1 MNLEF
6 SYKTRQKAID
16 RFRSEVFDLLIIGG
30 GITGASVARDAQ
42 SRGLKVALIEK
53 GDFGSGT
60 SSASSKLI
68 HGGVRYLE
76 NFEFKLVFEALSER
90 THLLKTSPNM
100 VRPLPFYIP
109 VYETDPRGKNILSL
123 GLWLYDLLA
132 LFRAP
137 GFHKRFSKNQMLKE
151 MPSLKPEGL
160 TGGFMY
166 YDASMWDDVMVVEN
180 ARAAYSLGAAV
191 ASYVEGVSPIW
202 AEVQGRKKIAG
213 FSARDVKHPQSN
225 FEIRAKRTVICAGPW
240 TDLVGESL
248 NQDSE
253 TGSSQSA
260 WRPWLKPSSGIHLVF
275 DSKRFPVKGALL
287 LAHPTDGRIFFVI
300 PRPDFGAGVTLVG
313 TTDGPSPKNPED
325 VKTEKND
332 VDYLLGLLQVYFPEL
347 KLKSEDVIST
357 YVGVRPLVDPEH
369 LAQAEGKSQ
378 SSGGVSLQK
387 VSREHH
393 IEKGPGGSIIVAG
406 GKYTTHRTMAQDIV
420 DFTLKA
426 WEEDRWLELAPTP
439 PPYLT
444 SKTKGLLNPAVHPV
458 ALKWIKKKKL
468 PKEWIERFGADASI
482 VESLSHQYPETQ
494 PSPEGFPGLAAQFR
508 YVLSREMVMGLDDFY
523 LRRLPLYLARADHS
537 IPWLE
542 ELSHVWQDF
551 FQKSEEE
558 RQAEVARFNLVLA
571 KKKQGYHI

>member
-6 SYKTRQKAID
+6 SFKTRQKAID
-16 RFRSEVFDLLIIGG
+16 RFRSEVFDLLIVGG

-109 VYETDPRGKNILSL
+109 VYKTDPRGKLMLSL

-137 GFHKRFSKNQMLKE
+137 GFHKRFSKKAMLKE
-151 MPSLKPEGL
+151 MPLLKSEDL

-166 YDASMWDDVMVVEN
+166 YDASMWDDVMVIEN
-180 ARAAYSLGAAV
+180 ARAAHSLGATV
-191 ASYVEGVSPIW
+191 ANYIEGVKPLW
-202 AEVQGRKKIAG
+202 AEMNGEKQIAG
-213 FSARDVKHPQSN
+213 FLAHDLKHASAP

-240 TDLVGESL
+240 TDLVGEKIAP
-248 NQDSE
+248 E
-253 TGSSQSA
+253 TG
-260 WRPWLKPSSGIHLVF
+260 RPWKSWLKPSSGIHLVF
-275 DSKRFPVKGALL
+275 DAKRFPVKGALL

-300 PRPDFGAGVTLVG
+300 PRPDFGAGVTIVG
-313 TTDGPSPKNPED
+313 TTDGASPKNPEM
-325 VKTEKND
+325 VQAEKSEI
-332 VDYLLGLLQVYFPEL
+332 DYLLGLLDVYFPKL
-347 KLKSEDVIST
+347 KLSEADIMST

-369 LAQAEGKSQ
+369 IAAVEGKS
-378 SSGGVSLQK
+378 SEEGVSLQK

-393 IEKGPGGSIIVAG
+393 IEKGPGGSVIVAG

-426 WEEDRWLELAPTP
+426 WESDRWQEKAPNP
-439 PPYLT
+439 PPYRFPR
-444 SKTKGLLNPAVHPV
+444 TKGPLNPAVNPV
-458 ALKWIKKKKL
+458 ALKWIKKRKL
-468 PKEWIERFGADASI
+468 PQAWIERFGADAAMI
-482 VESLSHQYPETQ
+482 DSLAHQFPEKK
-494 PSPEGFPGLAAQFR
+494 PSPEGFPELSAQFR
-508 YVLSREMVMGLDDFY
+508 YCLAHEMVMGLDDFY
-523 LRRLPLYLARADHS
+523 LRRLPLYLSRADHTL
-537 IPWLE
+537 PWLE
-542 ELSHVWQDF
+542 ELAQVWQDF
-551 FQKSEEE
+551 FHASDDERIEEI
-558 RQAEVARFNLVLA
+558 ARFHRVIE
-571 KKKQGYHI
+571 KKKKGFHV